1 MLKLERTQSE
11 VTGSRSMVK
20 QYLFTVYQRTSW
32 SVWDREA
39 ELVKG
44 SELAACTQTP
54 DADERRLIRASESRE
69 GHSDTSNLCKLETR
83 GGPLEEWISKELARG
98 LVSGPRKWTA
108 DYVIGQ
114 HAGAED
120 RYLRQRWLQMI
131 GSWKLKPPSNWF
143 YSCNQSR
150 ACGERSGFGKK
161 LSEKGLAWRKS
172 SINSHLFFLYVRGI
186 IMLWLSFNLLILSK
200 FA

>member
-11 VTGSRSMVK
+11 ATGSRSMVK

-39 ELVKG
+39 EWAGKRIGAG
-44 SELAACTQTP
+44 SVHT
-54 DADERRLIRASESRE
+54 ERRLIRASESRE

-83 GGPLEEWISKELARG
+83 GGPLQEWISKELASG
-98 LVSGPRKWTA
+98 LVSGSRNWTA

-114 HAGAED
+114 HAGAKD

-143 YSCNQSR
+143 HSCNQSR

-161 LSEKGLAWRKS
+161 A
-172 SINSHLFFLYVRGI
+172 
-186 IMLWLSFNLLILSK
+186 
-200 FA
+200 